1 MKFLTIAAL
10 SLFAFGA
17 FAEDSLSDMKSDANE
32 MIAQKMSTLNTSKAC
47 IDGAKTKEAFKACK
61 FDMHE
66 SMKAQKEE
74 AEDKTEK
81 SIDSMED

>member
-1 MKFLTIAAL
+1 MKFLTVAAL
-10 SLFAFGA
+10 SLFAFSA
-17 FAEDSLSDMKSDANE
+17 FAEDSLTDMKSDANE

-74 AEDKTEK
+74 AADKMDKE
-81 SIDSMED
+81 SDEMED

>member
-10 SLFAFGA
+10 GLFAFGA
-17 FAEDSLSDMKSDANE
+17 FAEDSLTDMKSDANE
-32 MIAQKMSTLNTSKAC
+32 MISQKMNTLTTSKAC

-66 SMKAQKEE
+66 SMKAQKEQASE
-74 AEDKTEK
+74 KAEDKQE
-81 SIDSMED
+81 E

>member
-17 FAEDSLSDMKSDANE
+17 FAEESLSDMKTDANE
-32 MIAQKMSTLNTSKAC
+32 MIAQKLSTLNTSKAC

-74 AEDKTEK
+74 ASEKAKDEIED
-81 SIDSMED
+81 

>member
-1 MKFLTIAAL
+1 MKFLTVVAL

-17 FAEDSLSDMKSDANE
+17 FADESLTDMKSAANE
-32 MIAQKMSTLNTSKAC
+32 HIAQKISTLNSSKSC

-66 SMKAQKEE
+66 SMKMQKEE
-74 AEDKTEK
+74 AMKKK
-81 SIDSMED
+81 SNMMD

>member
-17 FAEDSLSDMKSDANE
+17 FAEDSLSDMKTDANE
-32 MIAQKMSTLNTSKAC
+32 MIAQKLSTLNTSKAC

-74 AEDKTEK
+74 ASEKAKDEIED
-81 SIDSMED
+81 